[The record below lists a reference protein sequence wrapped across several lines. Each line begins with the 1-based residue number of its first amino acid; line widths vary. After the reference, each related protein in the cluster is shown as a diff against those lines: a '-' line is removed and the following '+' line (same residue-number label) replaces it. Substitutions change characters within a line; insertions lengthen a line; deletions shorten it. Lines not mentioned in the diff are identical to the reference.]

1 MFCFCKRSPRGTWPI
16 VFSWIIRRYFS
27 CTWIR
32 RNVKEHFSGVFITC
46 IGKTK
51 QTSSRRLLHKQL
63 MMFINFYKKS
73 NNISLSTFNSQAT
86 LCCLSGIQAPPKNA
100 EVLKHVAGNEY
111 FVFFKNPV
119 LKYWIYFRVK
129 LSLFSFLKVLS
140 STSYF
145 SFELEDYTTRKSN
158 IKHVGMSTATGKVS
172 KIILRRI
179 IGLTL

>member
-1 MFCFCKRSPRGTWPI
+1 M
-16 VFSWIIRRYFS
+16 
-27 CTWIR
+27 
-32 RNVKEHFSGVFITC
+32 KEHFSGVFITC

-73 NNISLSTFNSQAT
+73 NNISLSTFLINLST
-86 LCCLSGIQAPPKNA
+86 LRQPCAACLEFKPHPKM
-100 EVLKHVAGNEY
+100 LKCWNMLLVMNISS
-111 FVFFKNPV
+111 FFKNPV